1 MSYYELSVAGARPLI
16 PSMLSCSTQLISSW
30 PARCAYSSLHR
41 PPLWDFFSCGV
52 ATERRRDSP
61 QPKRLALNKAVLIV
75 VVSWVRCRRQLASF
89 TRSLPGSYGGEMRP
103 LLAQRSKNLDLLR
116 LLAAFAVLWSH
127 QHAVSGTA
135 EATVPYVGHVA
146 ALGLYTFFAISGYLN
161 AKSLFRSKSASAF
174 ILARS
179 LRIFPA
185 LAVCALACVA
195 LGAAVTRLPFTDYI
209 SGGEFG
215 PTGRN
220 SPLSFF
226 LRNTALFFGIDYFL
240 PGVFENNIYP
250 KAVNGSLWTLSY
262 EAKLYLYLAAAGALC
277 FFRKQF
283 LAWGLFAAITGC
295 ACYGLVIAIDP
306 SSLGHG
312 TVFAAI
318 FVSGVCLA
326 LLEDVA
332 GQKLA
337 FALLAIP
344 IAILLAGL
352 NIEAAIWVGFAL
364 ICLLLDKVTL
374 PDWILP
380 KIDIS
385 YGVYLYAF
393 PIQQLVSMLGAG
405 FLPSLAISTVLTTSL
420 GFASAVAI
428 EKPALKIKKQVW
440 LRRFRPAESL
450 A

>member
-1 MSYYELSVAGARPLI
+1 MP
-16 PSMLSCSTQLISSW
+16 SCSTQLISSW

-41 PPLWDFFSCGV
+41 PRCGTFSRV
-52 ATERRRDSP
+52 AWPRKDAATAP

-103 LLAQRSKNLDLLR
+103 LLARRSKNLDLLR

-127 QHAVSGTA
+127 QHAVSGTI
-135 EATVPYVGHVA
+135 EASIPYVGHVA

-161 AKSLFRSKSASAF
+161 AKSLFRSKSAPVF

-240 PGVFENNIYP
+240 PGVFETNIYP
-250 KAVNGSLWTLSY
+250 RAINGSLWTLSY
-262 EAKLYLYLAAAGALC
+262 EAKLYLYLAAAGVLC
-277 FFRKQF
+277 FFRKQY
-283 LAWGLFAAITGC
+283 LAWGLFAAITGW
-295 ACYGLVIAIDP
+295 ACYGIVTAINP
-306 SSLGHG
+306 ASLGHG

-326 LLEDVA
+326 LLEEVV
-332 GQKLA
+332 GQKPA
-337 FALLAIP
+337 FALFAIP
-344 IAILLAGL
+344 VAILLASL
-352 NIEAAIWVGFAL
+352 NVEAAIWVGFAPL
-364 ICLLLDKVTL
+364 CLLLNKVTL

-420 GFASAVAI
+420 GLASAVAI
-428 EKPALKIKKQVW
+428 EKPALKLKKQAW